1 MELSTDHDTPPSR
14 ASAPRQST
22 LFLSVSLLL
31 FFTQFA
37 ALSLPA
43 SFLAPRRP
51 GARLA
56 RRSSAPY
63 FRATRSANYRGVAA
77 ADVFDPT
84 SRRARR
90 RRLLLCCA
98 ACSSLLCG
106 LAPSVFDNT
115 AALAAAMITA
125 RLAGGAGS
133 CVAEV
138 AAFTVLSTSDLQG
151 RLGLVMSLVEV
162 AVGSG
167 VAAGTAAGGA
177 LYRVG
182 EGTAV
187 GAFLLPFLVA
197 AAAPL
202 ALLPLVVAA
211 VPSRTSE
218 APAEPLS
225 SSMLTVG
232 RAAVV
237 VSVVLW
243 TSAAEG
249 ILPVLGPVWRAQ
261 PALHFTP
268 PAVGLAMTL
277 NSGVYML
284 ASLPIGWLIDRPAL
298 RDRRRSVMAAGWAL
312 LLVGFALLGPLEDG
326 APLADT
332 LAGMAVVGVSSA
344 MVVVPTMPDLQAGL
358 RTEGEK
364 AAVSTIWTS
373 AFSTGSLFGPIIAA
387 AVTKGEGFVALC
399 AGLMAMCAA
408 GAVAFWVLAFR
419 AEKDD

>member
-1 MELSTDHDTPPSR
+1 MELSTDHDTPLLTP
-14 ASAPRQST
+14 SAPRQST

-43 SFLAPRRP
+43 SFLALSPAGRQIGLPLVGAVFSCHPLGKLLASPLPTFLIRRV
-51 GARLA
+51 GAR
-56 RRSSAPY
+56 
-63 FRATRSANYRGVAA
+63 AA
-77 ADVFDPT
+77 VV
-84 SRRARR
+84 SG
-90 RRLLLCCA
+90 LCCA

-182 EGTAV
+182 EGTAI
-187 GAFLLPFLVA
+187 GAFLLPFLIA

-419 AEKDD
+419 RGKG